1 MAFEL
6 ELGAVTP
13 QAFTADGTAT
23 GRVTL
28 AKPHIFKVGQR
39 VDIVSDTV
47 GSTTYQVRRVYGT
60 FLTVGPVNGLLKTT
74 SDVSAYAV
82 ADNARI
88 GAQEQKRPMVPGG
101 EVDRVSYTEDQREHE
116 EEPTNARRSVLV
128 DPAGNL
134 FDAVVD
140 NDGIRRLAVDT
151 PPVQVA
157 VGDITVSAASPARNT
172 YGSTTNVASS
182 GSATVVSYVADSNFR
197 FRGFVANGT
206 TDAKFIVKYDG
217 VTKYV
222 KYTSITSPNAELIL
236 PNPDGAA
243 SSKTVALLVVN
254 RGDVTG
260 DFEATILGE

>member
-23 GRVTL
+23 GRVTI

-47 GSTTYQVRRVYGT
+47 GSATYQVRRVYGT
-60 FLTVGPVNGLLKTT
+60 YLTVGSVNGLLKST
-74 SDVSAYAV
+74 SDVSAYTV
-82 ADNARI
+82 AANARI
-88 GAQEQKRPMVPGG
+88 SATEQKRPMVPSG

-134 FDAVVD
+134 VDSVVD
-140 NDGIRRLAVDT
+140 DDGIRRLAVNT
-151 PPVQVA
+151 PPVQVS
-157 VGDITVSAASPARNT
+157 VGDISVSAAAPARNT
-172 YGSTTNVASS
+172 YGNTSS
-182 GSATVVSYVADSNFR
+182 VPILGTAVVVSYIADANFR
-197 FRGFVANGT
+197 FRGFIANGT
-206 TDAKFIVKYDG
+206 ADAKYIVKYDG

-222 KYTSITSPNAELIL
+222 KYTNITSPNAEIIL
-236 PNPDGAA
+236 PNPDPAA
-243 SSKTVALLVVN
+243 SGKTISLTVVN
-254 RGDVTG
+254 QGEVIG
-260 DFEATILGE
+260 DFEGTILGE